1 MVAKKEMPIIQEKRY
16 MRYTKADIPRRP
28 GRNWHK
34 RRIIG
39 AIWVAEQRW
48 QDGYDYASGA
58 LLRGEERKLEIEVS
72 NPFDP
77 NEFEDGMRA
86 AMLDWSRRQQR

>member
-1 MVAKKEMPIIQEKRY
+1 MIFAWLE
-16 MRYTKADIPRRP
+16 RR
-28 GRNWHK
+28 REAS
-34 RRIIG
+34 RQ
-39 AIWVAEQRW
+39 QRW

-58 LLRGEERKLEIEVS
+58 LLRGEKHKLEIEVS

-86 AMLDWSRRQQR
+86 ALLDWRFRGKNDKAKS

>member
-1 MVAKKEMPIIQEKRY
+1 MIFAWLE
-16 MRYTKADIPRRP
+16 RR
-28 GRNWHK
+28 REAS
-34 RRIIG
+34 RQ
-39 AIWVAEQRW
+39 QRW

-58 LLRGEERKLEIEVS
+58 LLRGEIRKLEIEVS

-77 NEFEDGMRA
+77 NQFEDGMRA

>member
-1 MVAKKEMPIIQEKRY
+1 MIFAWLE
-16 MRYTKADIPRRP
+16 RR
-28 GRNWHK
+28 REAS
-34 RRIIG
+34 RQ
-39 AIWVAEQRW
+39 QRW

-58 LLRGEERKLEIEVS
+58 LLCGEIHKLEIEVS

-86 AMLDWSRRQQR
+86 AMLDWCHANRGRNDKAKS